1 MLGATEKESGSSA
14 NGLESQG
21 QSAAGRNLRQALVI
35 AYDFPPRRTSGV
47 YRTTNLTRNLIQ
59 FGWLPT
65 VLTVRGRP
73 DDLEDRTL
81 LQDFPSGVLVER
93 ARDLKISGWENKA
106 AVGIRA
112 AGGLQSHYKDIRQPV
127 WDRWVRAAGH
137 FVRST
142 FYFPDDTVGWVPQA
156 LAKAIE
162 LHRQHRFDLIY
173 TTSPPR
179 SAPVIGLLL
188 KFLLGVPWIAEFRDP
203 WYPPERPWRRRFER
217 LLLTRILRKAD
228 KVVTVCKGL
237 AREFEQSYGTPREK
251 LAVVNNGF
259 EERDFCGGDGKP
271 SDLLAPGYFH
281 FCHFGTVYPGFSGRF
296 FDGLKELLQ
305 ESPDLK
311 DRVRVN
317 VIGFPD
323 EAVRQYAAQSDLEQ
337 VVQLHGFVDH
347 PRALAAMKSA
357 DCLLLFLGNREVAR
371 LAIAGKTYEYLRAGT
386 PILAV
391 TYDGDT
397 TELVNQGRA
406 GWVVNP
412 EDTAT
417 IKEVLRT
424 ILQSGRRGNLPR
436 PANPEFV
443 QQFRYDRLAG
453 KLARVFDSV
462 LDHDS

>member
-1 MLGATEKESGSSA
+1 MKQDA
-14 NGLESQG
+14 
-21 QSAAGRNLRQALVI
+21 RFRRVLVI

-47 YRTTNLTRNLIQ
+47 YRTTNLAKCLGTL
-59 FGWLPT
+59 GWKPT
-65 VLTVRGRP
+65 ILSVTERP
-73 DDLEDRTL
+73 GDLEDRTL
-81 LQDFPSGVLVER
+81 LRDFPSEVRIER
-93 ARDLKISGWENKA
+93 AKDLNISGWENKA

-112 AGGLQSHYKDIRQPV
+112 AGGLQSHHKDIRQPM

-142 FYFPDDTVGWVPQA
+142 FYFPDDTVGWVPHA
-156 LAKAIE
+156 LTKAIE
-162 LHRQHRFDLIY
+162 LHMQQRFEVVY

-179 SAPVIGLLL
+179 AALIVGLLL
-188 KFLLGVPWIAEFRDP
+188 RTLLRVPWVAEFRDP

-217 LLLTRILRKAD
+217 LLLTRILRRAD

-237 AREFEQSYGTPREK
+237 AGEFEQSYGTPREK

-259 EERDFCGGDGKP
+259 EERDFRGGDGKP

-311 DRVRVN
+311 GRVRVN

-347 PRALAAMKSA
+347 AKALAAMQSA

-371 LAIAGKTYEYLRAGT
+371 LAIAGKTYEYLRVGT

-412 EDTAT
+412 EDTRA
-417 IKEVLRT
+417 IKEVLRS
-424 ILQSGRRGNLPR
+424 IVRNGRRENLPR

-443 QQFRYDRLAG
+443 EQFRYDRLAG
-453 KLARVFDSV
+453 KMAEILESV
-462 LDHDS
+462 VSRGS